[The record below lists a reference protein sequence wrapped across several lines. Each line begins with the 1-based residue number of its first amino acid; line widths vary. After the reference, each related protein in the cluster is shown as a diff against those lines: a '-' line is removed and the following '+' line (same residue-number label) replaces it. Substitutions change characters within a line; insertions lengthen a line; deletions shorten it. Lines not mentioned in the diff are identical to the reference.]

1 MTPKTNTLDESNSFI
16 LEIETNLEKT
26 LAKRKE
32 EIERDLQ
39 ERIQREKEE
48 SDRKLSEIEG
58 EIAKERETLK
68 DYRGTISTF
77 ETERDSLQDEIKI
90 HLDRSIG
97 YQKDIEQLTALTL
110 EELRQLADLTARL
123 TELRDRTELKV
134 TDIRSRLKEKYGVVT
149 EPLDKRETGDVVVN
163 LEKELSK
170 LKRIQ
175 ALLETESAAE
185 PEPQTGLG
193 NAVPEDIVEPMPD
206 IVPVTA
212 PFSAPAPPAMSIPEA
227 VEPASAPAAE
237 FKMPEINLFIEEF
250 VKKEGE
256 AAGDAPLDDF
266 PIPKWPEEEKAK
278 KPSAPPV
285 EESSFEAV
293 FEILE
298 KHRKSEPTD
307 YNGEISFFK
316 NGETTILDGET
327 IVRAMSHL
335 VDDGRKLYQKLA
347 VTESPKDQFFLK
359 QDLINHQEILRKI
372 ILRGVKLCERENSR
386 LPQYTED
393 VLSVAFLKEILDKL
407 NLDNWSNKEE
417 FDAFENQTARLKDS
431 FYKKIT
437 PPALYLKS
445 IVSELQA

>member
-1 MTPKTNTLDESNSFI
+1 MTPKSNALDESNTLI
-16 LEIETNLEKT
+16 QEIESNLEKT
-26 LAKRKE
+26 LAKKRE
-32 EIERDLQ
+32 EIERSLQ
-39 ERIQREKEE
+39 ERIRREKEE
-48 SDRKLSEIEG
+48 SDKKLVEIEG
-58 EIAKERETLK
+58 EIARERETLK
-68 DYRGTISTF
+68 DYRGTISSF
-77 ETERDSLQDEIKI
+77 ETERDTLQDEIKI

-110 EELRQLADLTARL
+110 EELRMLADLTGRL
-123 TELRDRTELKV
+123 TELRERTELKV
-134 TDIRSRLKEKYGVVT
+134 TEIRSRLREKYGVVT
-149 EPLDKRETGDVVVN
+149 EPLDTKESGDVVVN

-175 ALLETESAAE
+175 ALLETDAAAGE
-185 PEPQTGLG
+185 PMPAAGLG
-193 NAVPEDIVEPMPD
+193 NAVPEMVASAAPEALSVPEPYE
-206 IVPVTA
+206 
-212 PFSAPAPPAMSIPEA
+212 APAPMEMSIPEA
-227 VEPASAPAAE
+227 PEPAPAPAE

-250 VKKEGE
+250 VKKDGE
-256 AAGDAPLDDF
+256 PHGDVPLPDL
-266 PIPKWPEEEKAK
+266 PVPKYAEETK
-278 KPSAPPV
+278 SAPV
-285 EESSFEAV
+285 EEVNFEAV
-293 FEILE
+293 FETLE

-347 VTESPKDQFFLK
+347 NLESPKDQFFLK

-386 LPQYTED
+386 LPLFTGD
-393 VLSVAFLKEILDKL
+393 ILNVAFLKEVLDKL

-417 FDAFENQTARLKDS
+417 FDAFENMTARLKDS

-437 PPALYLKS
+437 PPAVYLKS
-445 IVSELQA
+445 IVQELGA

>member
-1 MTPKTNTLDESNSFI
+1 M
-16 LEIETNLEKT
+16 
-26 LAKRKE
+26 
-32 EIERDLQ
+32 
-39 ERIQREKEE
+39 
-48 SDRKLSEIEG
+48 
-58 EIAKERETLK
+58 
-68 DYRGTISTF
+68 
-77 ETERDSLQDEIKI
+77 
-90 HLDRSIG
+90 
-97 YQKDIEQLTALTL
+97 
-110 EELRQLADLTARL
+110 
-123 TELRDRTELKV
+123 
-134 TDIRSRLKEKYGVVT
+134 
-149 EPLDKRETGDVVVN
+149 
-163 LEKELSK
+163 
-170 LKRIQ
+170 
-175 ALLETESAAE
+175 
-185 PEPQTGLG
+185 GLG
-193 NAVPEDIVEPMPD
+193 NAVPEDIIEPMPD

-212 PFSAPAPPAMSIPEA
+212 PFADPAPPEMSIPEA
-227 VEPASAPAAE
+227 VEPVSAPAAE

-256 AAGDAPLDDF
+256 AAGDVPLGDF
-266 PIPKWPEEEKAK
+266 PIPKWPEEEKTK
-278 KPSAPPV
+278 EPSAPPA

-386 LPQYTED
+386 LPRYTED
-393 VLSVAFLKEILDKL
+393 VLSVAYLKEVLDKL

-445 IVSELQA
+445 IVSELEA